1 MAAPIACIAMTE
13 SSAAASLYRLMAWL
27 SPAFPVGAYAYSHG
41 IEWAVEAGAITDR
54 DTLAAYIA
62 TTLRDGA
69 GRSDAI
75 LFAHAFRAA
84 AARDASALRAVA
96 ELAAALPASTE
107 RRLETRQ
114 QGAAFIAALSAA
126 WPAAGLVL
134 YEAIEDLPASYPVA
148 VAIAA
153 AAHDI
158 ALAPALAGA
167 MQAFAANL
175 VSAGVRLVPLG
186 QSDGQR
192 VTARLETEIAAVVQA
207 ALTAPLDAVGGAA
220 FLGDIAAMRHETQH
234 TRLFRS

>member
-1 MAAPIACIAMTE
+1 MAGRASIAMNE
-13 SSAAASLYRLMAWL
+13 MPDSGAGLYRLMAWL

-41 IEWAVEAGAITDR
+41 IEWAVEAGAVGDR
-54 DTLAAYIA
+54 DTLGGYVAAI
-62 TTLRDGA
+62 LRDGA

-84 AARDASALRAVA
+84 KAGDAPGLRAVA
-96 ELAAALPASTE
+96 ELAAALPASAE
-107 RRLETRQ
+107 RHLETRQ
-114 QGAAFIAALSAA
+114 QGAAFIAAISAA
-126 WPAAGLVL
+126 WPAPSLALFQSV
-134 YEAIEDLPASYPVA
+134 ADLPASYPVA

-153 AAHDI
+153 AAHGV
-158 ALAPALAGA
+158 ALEPALACYL
-167 MQAFAANL
+167 QAFAANL

-192 VTARLETEIAAVVQA
+192 IVARLETDVASVSAAA
-207 ALTAPLDAVGGAA
+207 RNAPLDAVGGAA